1 MYGTFVYEAQNARKI
16 CHIEV
21 VVETRCVGAAAE
33 WRSTSSEACVLRACF
48 VLCSRVFKKIFP
60 FNRGIFLLNGSFD
73 NLQFSLMP

>member
-33 WRSTSSEACVLRACF
+33 WRSTSSEACVLLSCF
-48 VLCSRVFKKIFP
+48 VLCSHDSKKYSPLIGEYF
-60 FNRGIFLLNGSFD
+60 F
-73 NLQFSLMP
+73 